1 MPQTAWLST
10 VYQQYR
16 RELFLAA
23 WTVLR
28 RVDLAEDAVH
38 SAFVKMAR
46 FPAPPDDPK
55 LYALR
60 AVRNSAI
67 DLIKARS
74 RRREVS
80 LPDGWDAASAES
92 IPVDAEVMQSLVKL
106 LDALDPRSREVIE
119 LHLHAALTFQ
129 EISLVLEEPLST
141 VASRYRRALEKVGKE
156 MKVRYE

>member
-1 MPQTAWLST
+1 
-10 VYQQYR
+10 
-16 RELFLAA
+16 
-23 WTVLR
+23 
-28 RVDLAEDAVH
+28 
-38 SAFVKMAR
+38 
-46 FPAPPDDPK
+46 